1 MENHVCFF
9 QRKFHSSPRKAVVK
23 QGPKIFLK
31 CNGLLGVPLLAL
43 EVLFVVFFVCCG
55 LFVCFFFLFVFCFC
69 FPLFAGWFGLVWLV
83 WFVFFCSF
91 CFLLFIWLVWFCV
104 VCSSF
109 TRHDLM
115 KQGHSNDSDCRLSSW
130 HAMIIVTSITLL
142 CLNDCHQTKAS
153 S

>member
-43 EVLFVVFFVCCG
+43 EVLFVVFFVCCVFFF
-55 LFVCFFFLFVFCFC
+55 FVCVLFLFSFVCW
-69 FPLFAGWFGLVWLV
+69 LVGLVWLV

-115 KQGHSNDSDCRLSSW
+115 KQGHSNDSDCRLSS
-130 HAMIIVTSITLL
+130 
-142 CLNDCHQTKAS
+142 
-153 S
+153 

>member
-69 FPLFAGWFGLVWLV
+69 FPLFAGWLV
-83 WFVFFCSF
+83 WFGWCGLFFL
-91 CFLLFIWLVWFCV
+91 FLLFPFVHLASLVLRGLFK
-104 VCSSF
+104 F
-109 TRHDLM
+109 HT
-115 KQGHSNDSDCRLSSW
+115 
-130 HAMIIVTSITLL
+130 T
-142 CLNDCHQTKAS
+142 
-153 S
+153 